1 MNADGK
7 INIYV
12 DMDGVLADFNAEPD
26 GVARFRTEK
35 GFFRNLKPLKKNAKA
50 LRKLIADGNYNIYI
64 LSASP
69 NAEADGDKRAWLKR
83 HRIKITDGNIIFCR
97 NHERKVDFMKTA
109 DGILFDDYGKNIRE
123 WVDGNPQ
130 NAGFK
135 IEADG
140 SLARGFA
147 MIELI

>member
-69 NAEADGDKRAWLKR
+69 NAAADGDK
-83 HRIKITDGNIIFCR
+83 
-97 NHERKVDFMKTA
+97 
-109 DGILFDDYGKNIRE
+109 
-123 WVDGNPQ
+123 
-130 NAGFK
+130 
-135 IEADG
+135 
-140 SLARGFA
+140 LAF
-147 MIELI
+147 